1 VSPLLAGAQRLAA
14 ELPGDTPIGSGPP
27 ANGPV
32 MMPSAQARAAAVALA
47 QAVAQVTEL
56 RNLRAQREASGA
68 APGAMHAAAQDAAIE
83 ERTQGALQALR
94 EVLSILG
101 MSGVDDGE
109 MRDPDTTRMARMAL
123 PSAESSFPGVAAD
136 VTLWSAG
143 VGATLAPHAAGPV
156 RLLDGNLDFDGKPI
170 VVADRYEARDL
181 IGRGAFGTVIE
192 AYDRRLARLV
202 AIKVVRVA
210 TIPDEVETEMLER
223 FRQEARTVARLSHP
237 GIVPV
242 HDFGE
247 GAGHAWIAM
256 ELVIGESLKAALD
269 AGHRFSPAEAARI
282 SIELLEALDFAHSR
296 GVVHRDVKPANI
308 LLVADQRAGHG
319 PVRLVDF
326 GVSRLGDTG
335 LTTAGQ
341 MIGTLTTM
349 SPEQVRGEVVD
360 ARADLWGVGV
370 VLYQLLTGHRPF
382 EGNASAVIAGI
393 LARDPVPPTTHAP
406 YLPPG
411 FDAVIATALAKP
423 VDQRFASAR
432 EFIQALAPLASEVAG
447 AEGGAEDRPG

>member
-14 ELPGDTPIGSGPP
+14 ELPGEALIGFGPP

-56 RNLRAQREASGA
+56 RNLRAQRAASGA
-68 APGAMHAAAQDAAIE
+68 APDAMHAAAIE

-94 EVLSILG
+94 EVLSIFG
-101 MSGVDDGE
+101 MSGADDGA
-109 MRDPDTTRMARMAL
+109 MWDPDTTRIAL

-136 VTLWSAG
+136 VTLWSAD
-143 VGATLAPHAAGPV
+143 VSATLPAHTTGPL
-156 RLLDGNLDFDGKPI
+156 RLLDGNLDFDGEPI

-210 TIPDEVETEMLER
+210 AIPDDVETEMLER

-247 GAGHAWIAM
+247 GAGYAWIAM

-269 AGHRFSPAEAARI
+269 TGHRFSPAEAARI

-308 LLVADQRAGHG
+308 LLVADPRAGHG

-411 FDAVIATALAKP
+411 FDAVIAAALAKP

-447 AEGGAEDRPG
+447 AEGGVEDRPG

>member
-1 VSPLLAGAQRLAA
+1 MSPLLAGAQRLAT
-14 ELPGDTPIGSGPP
+14 ELPGETLIDFWPP

-32 MMPSAQARAAAVALA
+32 MMPSAQARSAAVALA

-68 APGAMHAAAQDAAIE
+68 APGPMHAAAQDAAIE
-83 ERTQGALQALR
+83 ERKQGALQALR

-101 MSGVDDGE
+101 MSRADDGAK
-109 MRDPDTTRMARMAL
+109 RDPDTTRMAL
-123 PSAESSFPGVAAD
+123 PSAESSFPGVSAD
-136 VTLWSAG
+136 VTLWSAD
-143 VGATLAPHAAGPV
+143 VGATLPAHAAGPV
-156 RLLDGNLDFDGKPI
+156 RLLDGNLDLDGEPI
-170 VVADRYEARDL
+170 IVADRYEARDL

-202 AIKVVRVA
+202 AVKVVRVA
-210 TIPDEVETEMLER
+210 TIPDDVETEMLER

-247 GAGHAWIAM
+247 GAGYAWIAM

-360 ARADLWGVGV
+360 ARADLWGAGV

-406 YLPPG
+406 HLPPG
-411 FDAVIATALAKP
+411 FDAVTAAALAKP

-447 AEGGAEDRPG
+447 VEGGAEDRPG

>member
-1 VSPLLAGAQRLAA
+1 VSPLLAGAQRLAT
-14 ELPGDTPIGSGPP
+14 ELPGETLIDFWPP

-32 MMPSAQARAAAVALA
+32 MMPSAQARSAAVALA

-68 APGAMHAAAQDAAIE
+68 APGPMHAAAQDAAIE
-83 ERTQGALQALR
+83 ERKQGALQALR

-101 MSGVDDGE
+101 MSRADDGAKW
-109 MRDPDTTRMARMAL
+109 DPDTTRMAL

-136 VTLWSAG
+136 VTLWSAD
-143 VGATLAPHAAGPV
+143 VGATLPAHAAGPV
-156 RLLDGNLDFDGKPI
+156 RLLDGKLDFDGEPI

-210 TIPDEVETEMLER
+210 TIPDDVETEMLER

-247 GAGHAWIAM
+247 GAGYAWIAM

-360 ARADLWGVGV
+360 ARADLWGAGV

-406 YLPPG
+406 HLPPG
-411 FDAVIATALAKP
+411 FDAVIAAALAKP
-423 VDQRFASAR
+423 VDRRFASAQ
-432 EFIQALAPLASEVAG
+432 EFMQALAPLASEVAG
-447 AEGGAEDRPG
+447 AEGGTEDRSG